1 MSNCCTAA
9 RREEVGLEPSNDL
22 LRGLLGAVCD
32 ALLVVDH
39 YGRIIFANAGAVQ
52 MFGWP
57 VDDLRGTPIATLLPD
72 LTWPANGLKHTDPA
86 PRLDVKAARADGTGF
101 TAEVS
106 RHEFETSGA
115 VAVAIAVRDVT
126 MARRYETRSA
136 RAHRLASLGRLASG
150 VAHDLNNLL
159 GVILNYTTLLER
171 QIKDST
177 ALVDIAEIR
186 SAAQRAATLTR
197 QLVAFT
203 RRGVTHP
210 EPIDVNEVV
219 REFGLLA
226 GHTLGEHIE
235 FDVRLNTGARI
246 VVANPHHL
254 EEILLNLMHKA
265 RDAMVTGG
273 VLTVATGADEQHALI
288 DVIDSGAGM
297 YPNVITRAEHA
308 DDSASGSGL
317 ATVFSLVRRV
327 GGETIITSTPNVG
340 TKVSI
345 AVPLAVRGER
355 EGREST
361 GAPADNQDCI
371 LLVEDDEALRGATA
385 RILTGQ
391 GYRIILA
398 ADGVE
403 AIQAF
408 RQVCDTIDLV
418 VTDVAMPRMRGE
430 EVVERLR
437 LLDSSLPV
445 IFMSGHDPGSPP
457 FVWPLLE
464 KPVPEDVLL
473 NAIRKVLDA

>member
-1 MSNCCTAA
+1 M
-9 RREEVGLEPSNDL
+9 EEVGLEPSDDL
-22 LRGLLGAVCD
+22 LRGLLGAVRD

-39 YGRIIFANAGAVQ
+39 YGRIVFADAGAVQ

-72 LTWPANGLKHTDPA
+72 LTWPADGLKHTDPA
-86 PRLDVKAARADGTGF
+86 PHLDVKAARADGTGF

-106 RHEFETSGA
+106 RHGFETSGA

-126 MARRYETRSA
+126 MARRHETRSA
-136 RAHRLASLGRLASG
+136 SAHRLGRLASG
-150 VAHDLNNLL
+150 VAHEFNNLL

-177 ALVDIAEIR
+177 ALADIAEIR

-235 FDVRLNTGARI
+235 FDVRLSTGARI

-254 EEILLNLMHKA
+254 EEILLNLVHKA
-265 RDAMVTGG
+265 RDAMFTGG

-288 DVIDSGAGM
+288 DVTDSGVGM
-297 YPNVITRAEHA
+297 YPDVITRAEHA

-340 TKVSI
+340 TEVSI
-345 AVPLAVRGER
+345 ALPLAVRGER

-385 RILTGQ
+385 RILTEQ

-430 EVVERLR
+430 EMVEQLR

-473 NAIRKVLDA
+473 DAIRKVLDA

>member
-1 MSNCCTAA
+1 M
-9 RREEVGLEPSNDL
+9 EPSDDL
-22 LRGLLGAVCD
+22 LRGLLGAVRD

-39 YGRIIFANAGAVQ
+39 CGRIVFADAGAVQ

-72 LTWPANGLKHTDPA
+72 LTWPADGLKHTDPA
-86 PRLDVKAARADGTGF
+86 PHLDVKAARADGTGF

-106 RHEFETSGA
+106 RHGFETSGA

-126 MARRYETRSA
+126 MARRHETRGAS
-136 RAHRLASLGRLASG
+136 AHRLGRLASG
-150 VAHDLNNLL
+150 VAHEFNNLL

-177 ALVDIAEIR
+177 ALADIAEIR

-235 FDVRLNTGARI
+235 FDVRLSTGARI

-254 EEILLNLMHKA
+254 EEILLNLVHKA
-265 RDAMVTGG
+265 RDAMFTGG

-288 DVIDSGAGM
+288 DVIDSGVGM
-297 YPNVITRAEHA
+297 YPDVITRAEHA

-340 TKVSI
+340 TEVSI
-345 AVPLAVRGER
+345 ALPLAVRGER
-355 EGREST
+355 EGRQST

-385 RILTGQ
+385 RILTEQ

-430 EVVERLR
+430 EMVERLR

-473 NAIRKVLDA
+473 DAIRKVLDA

>member
-1 MSNCCTAA
+1 M
-9 RREEVGLEPSNDL
+9 EEVGLEPSDDL
-22 LRGLLGAVCD
+22 LRGLLGAVRD

-39 YGRIIFANAGAVQ
+39 YGRIVFADAGAVQ

-72 LTWPANGLKHTDPA
+72 LTWPADGLKHTDPA
-86 PRLDVKAARADGTGF
+86 PHLDVKAARADGTGF

-106 RHEFETSGA
+106 RHGFETSGA

-126 MARRYETRSA
+126 MARRHETRSA
-136 RAHRLASLGRLASG
+136 RAHRLGRLASG
-150 VAHDLNNLL
+150 VAHEFNNLL

-177 ALVDIAEIR
+177 ALADIAEIR

-235 FDVRLNTGARI
+235 FDVRLSTGARI

-254 EEILLNLMHKA
+254 EEILLNLVHKA
-265 RDAMVTGG
+265 RDAMFTGG

-288 DVIDSGAGM
+288 DVTDSGVGM
-297 YPNVITRAEHA
+297 YPDVITRAEHA

-340 TKVSI
+340 TEVSI
-345 AVPLAVRGER
+345 ALPLAVRGER

-385 RILTGQ
+385 RILTEQ

-430 EVVERLR
+430 EMVEQLR

-473 NAIRKVLDA
+473 DAIRKVLDA